1 MLNHIVCII
10 MDSCRYDSFAA
21 AKTPNID
28 RIGKAE
34 KRFSY
39 ASWTSPSHYAF
50 VMGMMPHTS
59 PPNVFAS
66 DVYKE
71 EFVLW
76 NDRTGYSNISFGD
89 FLPELSLPKVLKK
102 IGYHTVARVSM
113 PVLNQFTSISNNF
126 DDYRLMENHNSFDK
140 MVTEINFPSDQPHY
154 YLLNLG
160 ETHYPYMLSDKKL
173 PVISGVHGVFKALS
187 GEKKKN
193 TATADH
199 FFDLK
204 LMKRLHVQQIKC
216 VEYIDNLIGTLMERV
231 PDNTYFIITAD
242 HGELFGEDGFFGH
255 GPIMHQKCFEVP
267 FVEGLL
273 K

>member
-1 MLNHIVCII
+1 MQNHIVCII

-154 YLLNLG
+154 YL
-160 ETHYPYMLSDKKL
+160 H
-173 PVISGVHGVFKALS
+173 
-187 GEKKKN
+187 
-193 TATADH
+193 
-199 FFDLK
+199 
-204 LMKRLHVQQIKC
+204 
-216 VEYIDNLIGTLMERV
+216 
-231 PDNTYFIITAD
+231 
-242 HGELFGEDGFFGH
+242 
-255 GPIMHQKCFEVP
+255 
-267 FVEGLL
+267 
-273 K
+273 